1 MLDYNELYEFIRKE
15 KYSEQLQVLP
25 KDFVKQFSLYLKN
38 KKEKISQDFDMLS
51 EEAIK
56 DKKNF
61 ENSIS
66 IFKELMLRRKK
77 KILGL
82 VFMASETGIMKRDY
96 SNLLDFEQNIFDNL
110 VKVMNEGDM
119 KLNELLNGG
128 TKKENEKNKMIIMK
142 EKIEEFV
149 DLNGDNIGPF
159 EKGQLAN
166 LDKEVAEIL
175 VSGGKA
181 TFVDN

>member
-1 MLDYNELYEFIRKE
+1 
-15 KYSEQLQVLP
+15 
-25 KDFVKQFSLYLKN
+25 
-38 KKEKISQDFDMLS
+38 MLS

-119 KLNELLNGG
+119 KLNELLSGG